1 MQKIVLFMI
10 GVVIGIM
17 LGVVIASVALE
28 KRTADAQ
35 AAQVATNAPAIVSI
49 NQQLAGVNQQLA
61 GVNQQLA
68 ASYLAYT
75 ELAKT
80 AQATDVAQ
88 VTELS
93 MLARTL
99 SDYFGKEKWARM
111 VNKSREGLIAELK
124 QAQKAQ
130 QQKPK

>member
-49 NQQLAGVNQQLA
+49 NQQLA

-124 QAQKAQ
+124 QAQEAQ

>member
-49 NQQLAGVNQQLA
+49 NQQLA

-130 QQKPK
+130 QQKP